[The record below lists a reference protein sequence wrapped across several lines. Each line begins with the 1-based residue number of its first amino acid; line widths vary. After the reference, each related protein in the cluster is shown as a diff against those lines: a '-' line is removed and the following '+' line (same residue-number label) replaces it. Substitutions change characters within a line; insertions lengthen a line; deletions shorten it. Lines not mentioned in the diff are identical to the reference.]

1 MRLLAFCVTLAAA
14 CGGSRRAEPLGPPD
28 DDLDL
33 EGSFGRRA
41 EQVEAAPEVEVSPP
55 PGDAG
60 VAALDLVVVEKAAK
74 DGPRIDLSV
83 KDADVTDVL
92 RMIATAAGINLVV
105 ADDVKA
111 TVTLEVR
118 RVTWRQAIDVIA
130 HLEGL
135 DVFEQRG
142 VVTVTKAGATRPREP

>member
-1 MRLLAFCVTLAAA
+1 MRLLILLTLLGA
-14 CGGSRRAEPLGPPD
+14 CGGSRRVEPLGPPD
-28 DDLDL
+28 DDLEL
-33 EGSFGRRA
+33 EGPLGRRSA
-41 EQVEAAPEVEVSPP
+41 TVPEPEDSPP

-60 VAALDLVVVEKAAK
+60 ATALDLVVVEKEAEG
-74 DGPRIDLSV
+74 GPRIDLSV

-92 RMIATAAGINLVV
+92 RMIATVAGVNLVV

-135 DVFEQRG
+135 EVVEQRG
-142 VVTVTKAGATRPREP
+142 VVTVTRAGATRPEAP